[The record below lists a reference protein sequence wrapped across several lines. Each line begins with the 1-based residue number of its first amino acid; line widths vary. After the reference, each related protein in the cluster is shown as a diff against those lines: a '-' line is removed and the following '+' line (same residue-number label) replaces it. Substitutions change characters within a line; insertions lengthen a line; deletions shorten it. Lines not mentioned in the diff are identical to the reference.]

1 MLALKAT
8 LARVDRVPT
17 LVFDE
22 IDAGIGGQV
31 AGEVASKLRDVANH
45 HQVLVITHLPQL
57 ASKAH
62 HQLTVEKK
70 DAAGRAATEIRTLT
84 GEERVLE
91 VARMLGGDPESTA
104 SRDHARELLGIDS

>member
-1 MLALKAT
+1 MLALRTT
-8 LARVDRVPT
+8 LARVDQIPT

-31 AGEVASKLRDVANH
+31 AVEVASKLRDVARH
-45 HQVLVITHLPQL
+45 HQVLVVTHLAQL

-62 HQLTVEKK
+62 HQLTVEKLEA
-70 DAAGRAATEIRTLT
+70 DGQVATEVRSLA
-84 GEERVLE
+84 GEERVRE

-104 SRDHARELLGIDS
+104 SREHARELLGLES